1 MDILQVLTRH
11 FPIESS
17 EKSPVD
23 SDQRDEAICTTLRS
37 IPVTAYPEH
46 INTALNHLAEGINDN
61 GMSTENVVQHVLD
74 KIAPGL
80 AAGQSG
86 PR

>member
-1 MDILQVLTRH
+1 MDILRLLTSY
-11 FPIESS
+11 FPIKSS
-17 EKSPVD
+17 DKSLVY
-23 SDQRDEAICTTLRS
+23 SDQRDEAICATLRS
-37 IPVTAYPEH
+37 LPVIAYPEH
-46 INTALNHLAEGINDN
+46 ITTALHHLAEGINND

-74 KIAPGL
+74 KITPGL